1 MLSKR
6 LEFTGDSSP
15 MKNKPVNITLD
26 RDLWD
31 KLSELAHKES
41 IAKGRRFP
49 TIHALRLAIKV
60 FLHMTNEEVNTV
72 LRERVYSPTRNTGS

>member
-1 MLSKR
+1 
-6 LEFTGDSSP
+6 
-15 MKNKPVNITLD
+15 MKKPVNITLD

-31 KLSELAHKES
+31 ELSELAHKES

-60 FLHMTNEEVNTV
+60 FLHMTNEEVNAV
-72 LRERVYSPTRNTGS
+72 LKERVYASPTRNTGS

>member
-1 MLSKR
+1 
-6 LEFTGDSSP
+6 
-15 MKNKPVNITLD
+15 MKKKPVNITLD

-60 FLHMTNEEVNTV
+60 FLHMTNTEINTV
-72 LRERVYSPTRNTGS
+72 LEERVYASPTRNAGS